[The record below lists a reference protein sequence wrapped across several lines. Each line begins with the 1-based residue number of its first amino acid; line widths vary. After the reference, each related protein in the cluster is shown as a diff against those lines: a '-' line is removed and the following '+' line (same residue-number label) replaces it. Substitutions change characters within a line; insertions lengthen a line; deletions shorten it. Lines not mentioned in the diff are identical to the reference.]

1 MILGFWLDTLRSYVY
16 SSFEFNTVW
25 TNFLLINVLLF
36 CIKSGFG
43 FYDFLEITFIT
54 AIMTGEN
61 QVDVKDEVAEVS
73 YLHYKKDW

>member
-25 TNFLLINVLLF
+25 TNFLLIYVLLF